1 MFFPHVIATSTTTS
15 LSDFLSNMGTIV
27 TQVLSWVTD
36 VADTILSNPVL
47 YVTMGFLLLGGAV
60 GILGRLL
67 SRN

>member
-1 MFFPHVIATSTTTS
+1 MLNHIVATATNTDLST
-15 LSDFLSNMGTIV
+15 FLSNMGTIV

-36 VADTILSNPVL
+36 VANTILSSPPL

-60 GILGRLL
+60 GIFGRFL